1 MYKRQVVLAILA
13 EARGDQAV
21 LAFHRT
27 IPDGVLRIAISV
39 IAMGATIVLTA
50 VGVLLVLTGEPLERV
65 LFEVVSAYATC
76 GLSVGLSGEMGPAGK
91 AVLIV
96 VMFIGRIGTTTV
108 ATALALRSRQRLYQY
123 PEERLIIG

>member
-1 MYKRQVVLAILA
+1 M
-13 EARGDQAV
+13 
-21 LAFHRT
+21 
-27 IPDGVLRIAISV
+27 LRIAISV
-39 IAMGATIVLTA
+39 IAMSATIVLTA
-50 VGVLLVLTGEPLERV
+50 VGILLVLTGEPLERV

-108 ATALALRSRQRLYQY
+108 ATALALRSRRRLYQY